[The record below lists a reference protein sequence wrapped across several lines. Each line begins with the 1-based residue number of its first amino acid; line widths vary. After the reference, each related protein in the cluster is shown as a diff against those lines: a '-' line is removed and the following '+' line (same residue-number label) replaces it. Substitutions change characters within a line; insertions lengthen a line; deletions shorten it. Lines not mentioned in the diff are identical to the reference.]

1 MSKVLL
7 DGFNAF
13 VGVSVD
19 GVSFGIDK
27 GTELDNELL
36 KPKKI

>member
-1 MSKVLL
+1 VSKVLF
-7 DGFNAF
+7 DGLNAF

-36 KPKKI
+36 KPEKI